1 MSKAPHTADE
11 DTPRK
16 KRRGAS
22 VMAWV
27 LMAMLIGG
35 LGGFGVENFGGGITA
50 IGKVGETE
58 ITTNEY
64 ARALQQQINGLSRQ
78 FGTQLTMEQAQAM
91 GIDRQVMQSLVTRT
105 ALDNEAG
112 QIGLSVG
119 DAVVAGELA
128 KVAAFQGSAGSF
140 DREVY
145 RSTLQ
150 QNGTTEGEFETSIRR
165 DTARQLLQ
173 GAVTGGFT
181 APVALTDTLFN
192 WAAETRGFSMLR
204 LTEADLA
211 TPLAAPTDA
220 DLQTYY
226 DANIAAYTR
235 PEAKRIQYA
244 ALLPETLAP
253 TMVVADADVQAAYDA
268 KLAEYVIPEKRLVER
283 LVYPTDADAAAAKA
297 RLDAGESFETLV
309 ADRKLALED
318 IDMGDVSKTD
328 LGAAGD
334 AVFALTEPGVVGPL
348 PSDLGPALFRM
359 NAILAA
365 QETTFEQAKPDLL
378 LALQLEAARKAIGDK
393 VEAVDDALAG
403 GATLEELAKDHG
415 MTLATT
421 DYAAGADDNDAIAGY
436 TGFRD
441 AAAALAE
448 GDFPEALLLDDG
460 GLISLQLLET
470 VPPTP
475 VPLDK
480 IKDKVTDGWKAA
492 ALAKALAEKG
502 TAVKAAVEAGA
513 LLSTQGI
520 IDRTPAIDRQGAL
533 AEAPPAVLEAV
544 FQMQPGDL
552 RLIEA
557 PGFAALVQL
566 DSITPANEAGED
578 AKAIREA
585 LEVQA
590 RQAIADDVFA
600 LYSSALTNQA
610 GITLDQT
617 AINAVNTQM
626 GQ

>member
-181 APVALTDTLFN
+181 APAALTDTLFN